1 MKFNLT
7 ALSAAAAV
15 LLASPAFADVTIYIT
30 GSTAFRAATSN
41 AILHKMSFAG
51 GQGYAFTGTS
61 FTGSNNQVFVGSVT
75 GITGTVTVKTNW
87 SGAVAGI
94 KALTTSQSLSFLDY
108 PATTGTAYTLNSSTG
123 TASVNAN
130 NLNTTS
136 VADVSMADNW
146 QASTS
151 YTNPSLTGGGVVG
164 VVPFAWVSSA
174 SAPSG
179 LTNMTPQLARSLFSS
194 GFCSAALFTNNPADA
209 SDQSAGA
216 MVYAIG
222 RDPLSGTRLVTFA
235 ESGIGIFSAVA
246 QYQPSVNGVN
256 GSTVNGISGT
266 TITNINQTAIDASIP
281 TTSPGQTGYGSG
293 GTLAD
298 TLRYTTTSVT
308 DDTLGT
314 LVGGQ
319 ATPTGYMCF
328 VSYLG
333 ESDASRAVNGIG
345 SGVLAN
351 TNVGCR
357 YLSYNGVSAFGGAVV
372 TVTGNVDAS
381 GNITLTSGTTTGLI
395 VGQLVRSNGLVG
407 DSYITSITDST
418 HFAVSNPPGTAYTV
432 GSGLSISTSNLLP
445 KAIWDG
451 AYTMWGYERIL
462 WKSTLAGDKL
472 TFANALKTQITTV
485 DYFSS
490 GLNVTN
496 MRVNRT
502 TDGGNVTQTY

>member
-7 ALSAAAAV
+7 ALSAAATL

-41 AILHKMSFAG
+41 AILHKMTFG
-51 GQGYAFTGTS
+51 TGQGYAFTGSS
-61 FTGSNNQVFVGSVT
+61 FTSSNNQVFVGSVS
-75 GITGTVTVKTNW
+75 GITGTVTVKTLW
-87 SGAVAGI
+87 SGSVAGI

-108 PATTGTAYTLNSSTG
+108 PAVSGTAYTLNSTTG
-123 TASVNAN
+123 TASVNTN

-136 VADVSMADNW
+136 VADVTMADNW

-164 VVPFAWVSSA
+164 IVPFAWVSSA

-209 SDQSAGA
+209 SDQSGGA

-235 ESGIGIFSAVA
+235 ESGIGIFSAVT
-246 QYQPSVNGVN
+246 QYQPSVAGVN

-266 TITNINQTAIDASIP
+266 SITNINQTAIDATIP
-281 TTSPGQTGYGSG
+281 TTTPGQTGYSSG

-298 TLRYTTTSVT
+298 QLRYTTTSVT
-308 DDTLGT
+308 DDTLGA

-319 ATPTGYMCF
+319 ATPTGNMCF

-333 ESDASRAVNGIG
+333 ESDASRAVNGIS
-345 SGVLAN
+345 SGVLVN

-357 YLSYNGVSAFGGAVV
+357 YLTYNGVSAFGGAVLSL
-372 TVTGNVDAS
+372 TGNVDAA
-381 GNITLTSGTTTGLI
+381 GNITLTAGTTTGLI

-407 DSYITSITDST
+407 DSYISSITDST
-418 HFAVSNPPGTAYTV
+418 HFAVTNPTATAYTV
-432 GSGLSISTSNLLP
+432 GSAQSITTSNLLP
-445 KAIWDG
+445 KPIWDG

-462 WKSTLAGDKL
+462 WKSALAGDKL
-472 TFANALKTQITTV
+472 AFANALKTQITTV
-485 DYFSS
+485 DYFYS
-490 GLNVTN
+490 GLNLTN

-502 TDGGNVTQTY
+502 VDGGNVTQTY